1 MTLSLIPASNA
12 LLVAVATP
20 LDRDLTPDIDRLVE
34 HCRWLFANGCDG
46 VAVFGTTG
54 EGAEMAVADRME
66 ALDGLL
72 AAGLEPGRI
81 VVSIGAASIAD
92 NVALARHALERDVAG
107 LLLMPP
113 TIFRSGITDE
123 GTFRFFATVIERTAR
138 PDMRLLLYHF
148 PDISGV
154 PLTPRVIRRLD
165 QRFAGAIAGLKDSG
179 GDIEFTEDLIRRFSH
194 LSIYTGSETHLP
206 QLIASGAR
214 GTICGLANAMPRLIR
229 AMIDAPTAFD
239 RRRFLPDLVS
249 GDAILSRRPFVTS
262 VKAALANATGDAAWR
277 RVLPPLAELP
287 LQEERLLADDLRR
300 WEESLAPNL
309 QSLYPAAP
317 ASPDG
322 NVVALRRSA

>member
-1 MTLSLIPASNA
+1 MTLSLIPSTKA

-20 LDRDLTPDIDRLVE
+20 LDRDLRPDAERLAA
-34 HCRWLFANGCDG
+34 HCRWLISHGCDG

-54 EGAEMAVADRME
+54 EGAEMAIADRME
-66 ALDGLL
+66 ALDRLL
-72 AAGLEPGRI
+72 AAGIEPGRV

-113 TIFRSGITDE
+113 TIFRNSITEE
-123 GTFRFFATVIERTAR
+123 GTFRFFSEVIDRTR
-138 PDMRLLLYHF
+138 ETDMRLLLYHF

-154 PLTPRVIRRLD
+154 PLTPRVVRRLD
-165 QRFAGAIAGLKDSG
+165 QRFAGAIAGIKDSG
-179 GDIEFTEDLIRRFSH
+179 GDVEFTEDLIRRFSH

-214 GTICGLANAMPRLIR
+214 GTICGLANVMPRLLR
-229 AMIDAPTAFD
+229 AMVDAPTAFD
-239 RRRFLPDLVS
+239 GRRFLPDLVS
-249 GDAILSRRPFVTS
+249 GDAILSRQPFVVS
-262 VKAALANATGDAAWR
+262 LKAALATVTDAAWR

-287 LQEERLLADDLRR
+287 LQEERLLAADFRR
-300 WEESLAPNL
+300 WEESLAPDL
-309 QSLYPAAP
+309 RSLFPDTE
-317 ASPDG
+317 ASDGG

>member
-1 MTLSLIPASNA
+1 MTLSPIPTTNA

-20 LDRDLTPDIDRLVE
+20 IDRDLRPDIERLAA

-66 ALDGLL
+66 ALDRLL
-72 AAGLEPGRI
+72 VAGVEPERI
-81 VVSIGAASIAD
+81 VVSIGAASIPD
-92 NVALARHALERDVAG
+92 NVFLARHALERGVAG

-113 TIFRSGITDE
+113 TIFRNGITEE
-123 GTFRFFATVIERTAR
+123 GTFRFFAEVIDRTGQN
-138 PDMRLLLYHF
+138 DMRLLLYHF

-154 PLTPRVIRRLD
+154 PLTPRVVRRLD
-165 QRFAGAIAGLKDSG
+165 ERFAGAIAGLKDSG
-179 GDIEFTEDLIRRFSH
+179 GDIDFTEDLIRRFSH

-214 GTICGLANAMPRLIR
+214 GTICGLANAMPQLIR

-239 RRRFLPDLVS
+239 RRRFLPELVS
-249 GDAILSRRPFVTS
+249 GDAILSRRPFVAS
-262 VKAALANATGDAAWR
+262 VKAALAAATGDASWR

-287 LQEERLLADDLRR
+287 LHEERQLAEDFRR
-300 WEESLAPNL
+300 WEERLAPDL
-309 QSLYPAAP
+309 RSLYSAAP